1 MDKTIRVAL
10 YMRVSTDQQAKEGD
24 SIPAQR
30 DALHKYAE
38 EHGHIIVDEYVDEG
52 ISGRKF
58 KERDELQRM
67 LDDVQNGKIDIIL
80 FTKLDR
86 FYRSIR
92 HYTATQETL
101 DKYNVGWLAIWEPI
115 YDTTTP
121 AGRLIVNQMMSIA
134 QFEAENTSA
143 RIKQVFAYKV
153 SKGEVT
159 SHSFPPGYSVVDKHL
174 VVNEDAPMIL
184 DMFKHYAA
192 SNSMRKTTTY
202 LEVKYGFTKDYRSVK
217 RYLSNPLYIGHYRG
231 NEAYCEPIVPKEL
244 FDEVQVLL
252 SKNIKYSVK
261 YDYIFTGLVKCAD
274 CGHNLTVRQSHGYSN
289 TNGVRGRK
297 LKFSSYYCR
306 FGISYH
312 HCDNG
317 KVISEKSLERQLLKM
332 VLPEIKGYIAEYEV
346 KNQEK
351 KPNKAKISSLQEK
364 IKRTKDLYVAGM
376 IDLEQVKRDVDH
388 YQSIIDELTKEET
401 EEKDLSALKEFLV
414 MDFETMYKQLT
425 IAEKRRVWNSILKEI
440 TFGKDRKITFSF
452 W

>member
-1 MDKTIRVAL
+1 MENTLRAAL
-10 YMRVSTDQQAKEGD
+10 YARVSTDQQVKEGD
-24 SIPAQR
+24 SIDAQI
-30 DALHKYAE
+30 DALTKYAI
-38 EHGHIIVDEYVDEG
+38 GHEYLIAGRYVDEG

-58 KERDELQRM
+58 EERDELQRM
-67 LDDVQNGKIDIIL
+67 LEDVRQKKIDIIL

-92 HYTATQETL
+92 HYTATQEVL
-101 DKYNVGWLAIWEPI
+101 DKFNVGWLAIWEPI

-159 SHSFPPGYSVVDKHL
+159 SHAFPPGYSVVDKHL

-192 SNSMRKTTTY
+192 TNSMRKTTTY
-202 LEVKYGFTKDYRSVK
+202 LEAKYGFTRDYRCVK
-217 RYLSNPLYIGHYRG
+217 RYLSNPIYIGSYRG
-231 NEAYCEPIVPKEL
+231 NQAYCEPIVPKEL
-244 FDEVQVLL
+244 FDEVQTLL
-252 SKNIKYSVK
+252 SKNIKYTVK

-297 LKFSSYYCR
+297 LKYSSYYCR

-312 HCDNG
+312 RCDNC
-317 KVISEKSLERQLLKM
+317 KLITEKQLEKQLLKM
-332 VLPEIKGYIAEYEV
+332 VLSEIKGYIAEYEV
-346 KNQEK
+346 KNHEK
-351 KPNKAKISSLQEK
+351 KPNKAKIASLQEK

-388 YQSIIDELTKEET
+388 YQSIIDELTREET
-401 EEKDLSALKEFLV
+401 EEKDLSALKEFLA

-425 IAEKRRVWNSILKEI
+425 IPEKRRIWNSILKEV